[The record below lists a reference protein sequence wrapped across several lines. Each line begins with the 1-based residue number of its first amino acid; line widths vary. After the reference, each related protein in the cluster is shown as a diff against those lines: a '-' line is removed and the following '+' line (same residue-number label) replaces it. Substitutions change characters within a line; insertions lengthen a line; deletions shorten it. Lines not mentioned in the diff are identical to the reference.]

1 MSLLDIPGLEK
12 SIDNETLLI
21 DICRKYIQKHLIE
34 SDINRTNVKYHRFIN
49 TDINYN
55 EVTKYPDEYV
65 LCISISFGL
74 LKLAIFEKNRFNNQ
88 QVRVVRD
95 YGYSWGALKDITL
108 KNVIFDDLNE
118 I

>member
-1 MSLLDIPGLEK
+1 MSLLDIQGLEK

-49 TDINYN
+49 TDIDYN
-55 EVTKYPDEYV
+55 KVTKYPDEYV
-65 LCISISFGL
+65 LCINLSFGL
-74 LKLAIFEKNRFNNQ
+74 LKMAIFEKTRFDNNQ
-88 QVRVVRD
+88 QVRD
-95 YGYSWGALKDITL
+95 YGYSWGALKDVTL
-108 KNVIFDDLNE
+108 KDVIFDDLNV